1 MKSMSGAWAVW
12 SLTVRAVLALVLFSH
27 YHGSHV
33 EHYTEMCAVMCLFG
47 FAEETCS
54 IMELFRTVWPHA
66 SSHCVC
72 AQRWS
77 ITGRCADKAFLML
90 FLGLLR
96 SAHTSV

>member
-1 MKSMSGAWAVW
+1 ML
-12 SLTVRAVLALVLFSH
+12 SLTVRAALALILFSH
-27 YHGSHV
+27 YLGSRDSRV
-33 EHYTEMCAVMCLFG
+33 EHYIEMCAFMCSFG

-54 IMELFRTVWPHA
+54 IMELFRTVWVHV

-72 AQRWS
+72 AQRCS

-90 FLGLLR
+90 FLGFLR

>member
-1 MKSMSGAWAVW
+1 MSGTCALL
-12 SLTVRAVLALVLFSH
+12 SLTVRAVLALILFSH
-27 YHGSHV
+27 YHGSCV
-33 EHYTEMCAVMCLFG
+33 EHYTEMCAVMW

-77 ITGRCADKAFLML
+77 IAGRCADKAFLML
-90 FLGLLR
+90 FLSLLH